1 MAVTRGGSRGC
12 TGWGCRGVGGWEG
25 CGWSCPS
32 GPGWEAHLLTQVW
45 GGAAAE
51 AASGLG
57 AECVGFGVCSV
68 AVGSG
73 KGAHQRT
80 RRGGPLTPL
89 PSVLLGLS
97 PSLGAGAQ
105 GSLGWGW
112 GPGPGPGASFLAVV
126 GAAHPPSEGAG
137 LRLPS
142 LRPLGGFVSAAGVG
156 LRGRAEEGGPGGGGQ
171 GGGCGACEP
180 LLSTAS
186 CWKTTSTPPPAA
198 GTPCPRGQAL
208 GEECGLGPPHPQY
221 LAGRGHR
228 VPSLRK
234 SIKGLV
240 THRWLAPRG
249 GWGLRA
255 SVSGKWEG
263 VGCRALG
270 HVDRQAGLRAAG
282 LLGAGRPSVC

>member
-1 MAVTRGGSRGC
+1 M
-12 TGWGCRGVGGWEG
+12 
-25 CGWSCPS
+25 
-32 GPGWEAHLLTQVW
+32 
-45 GGAAAE
+45 
-51 AASGLG
+51 
-57 AECVGFGVCSV
+57 GFGVCSV

-137 LRLPS
+137 LPLPS
-142 LRPLGGFVSAAGVG
+142 LRPLGGSVSAAGVG
-156 LRGRAEEGGPGGGGQ
+156 LRGRAEGGGPGGGGQ

-186 CWKTTSTPPPAA
+186 CWKTTSPP
-198 GTPCPRGQAL
+198 RLQ
-208 GEECGLGPPHPQY
+208 GPPVRGVRRWGRSVALASSPAI

-240 THRWLAPRG
+240 TQRWLAPRG